1 MNTDNMCINNQ
12 NKSHYDPL
20 YEEAYK
26 KYHGKSYNEV
36 FNLLISMYC
45 ALNRNKYELALA
57 RNAQFGAKSEQIQL
71 PLFNDDGNPVAD
83 DEEAVSK
90 FVEEKTAKKIEDLQF
105 TKELCD
111 KQIEE
116 QTKRLESLS
125 KKRVFTAV
133 KKPKKTQKKLEPE
146 ETVEY
151 HADPSETCPICGA
164 PLVHTGVKTRKK
176 YIYIPARIKVVEEQF
191 ETVSCPNKC
200 SDENGK
206 SIIKTVKPAEPD
218 LIDKSPATSSLVAG
232 LVYNKYLLDLPF
244 YRIEKDFES
253 SGIDYSRQ
261 TMSNVTQTC
270 FEQCLKPVYNRI
282 LSDFKKLSIVHM
294 DETTL
299 QCLQVRNKNKKSM
312 MVVGVS
318 GTKEANQMTVY
329 RFFEGKKQS
338 FVTEMLGD
346 GFSGA
351 FMTDGLQAYANYPSG
366 IHLLCMAHARRR
378 FYEAMICRDDYHEFC
393 KLKTPKEQIKYL
405 ESHPSLNILTS
416 AVSCFTDLYS
426 VESSL
431 KDVPAEVLPEVRLET
446 RRRRSRE
453 IFEKL
458 KKVSKEIGEGFAY
471 GTKAERAGRYFNERS
486 EVLRRYL
493 EDGNYPIDNNLA
505 ERKIK
510 VFVMA
515 RKNFLFSNSAAGAEA
530 AAGYMTLM
538 ESAKDNNLNP
548 LKYLEF
554 VLETTK
560 KYKKQEIPE
569 EVMNQIL
576 PYSQEL
582 PEDLYC

>member
-1 MNTDNMCINNQ
+1 
-12 NKSHYDPL
+12 
-20 YEEAYK
+20 
-26 KYHGKSYNEV
+26 
-36 FNLLISMYC
+36 
-45 ALNRNKYELALA
+45 
-57 RNAQFGAKSEQIQL
+57 
-71 PLFNDDGNPVAD
+71 
-83 DEEAVSK
+83 
-90 FVEEKTAKKIEDLQF
+90 
-105 TKELCD
+105 
-111 KQIEE
+111 
-116 QTKRLESLS
+116 
-125 KKRVFTAV
+125 
-133 KKPKKTQKKLEPE
+133 
-146 ETVEY
+146 
-151 HADPSETCPICGA
+151 
-164 PLVHTGVKTRKK
+164 
-176 YIYIPARIKVVEEQF
+176 
-191 ETVSCPNKC
+191 
-200 SDENGK
+200 
-206 SIIKTVKPAEPD
+206 
-218 LIDKSPATSSLVAG
+218 
-232 LVYNKYLLDLPF
+232 
-244 YRIEKDFES
+244 
-253 SGIDYSRQ
+253 
-261 TMSNVTQTC
+261 
-270 FEQCLKPVYNRI
+270 
-282 LSDFKKLSIVHM
+282 
-294 DETTL
+294 
-299 QCLQVRNKNKKSM
+299 M